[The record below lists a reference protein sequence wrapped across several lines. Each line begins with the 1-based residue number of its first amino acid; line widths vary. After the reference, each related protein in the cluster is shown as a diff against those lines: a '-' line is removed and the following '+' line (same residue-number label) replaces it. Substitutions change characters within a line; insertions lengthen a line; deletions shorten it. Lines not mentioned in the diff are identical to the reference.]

1 MVDMYAIQSKG
12 RLLSL
17 SSPKIMGI
25 LNLTPDSFYADSRI
39 SLQSLADRA
48 GAMIENGADI
58 LDLGGQSTRPNSESV
73 EANEEADRVLPAVE
87 LLAKS
92 FPQTILSIDTYY
104 ASVAYQACSL
114 GAGLV
119 NDVSGGSLDEAMI
132 DTVAKCKVP
141 FVCMHMRGTPQ
152 SMQSDT
158 HYNDLMGELLDYFT
172 GKINQCHQA
181 GIVDVILDP
190 GFGFAKDRA
199 QNFHLLGHLETLH
212 ILHKP
217 LLVGLSRKSMIY
229 KTLGGNASTALNGT
243 SVLNTLALQKGAHI
257 LRVHD
262 VKEAKEAV
270 QLFQAVQEQA

>member
-48 GAMIENGADI
+48 GAMIENGADV
-58 LDLGGQSTRPNSESV
+58 LDLGGQSTRPDSESV

-172 GKINQCHQA
+172 GKIDQCHQA
-181 GIVDVILDP
+181 GIVDIILDP

-199 QNFHLLGHLETLH
+199 QNFHLLAHLETLH

-270 QLFQAVQEQA
+270 QLFQALQEQA